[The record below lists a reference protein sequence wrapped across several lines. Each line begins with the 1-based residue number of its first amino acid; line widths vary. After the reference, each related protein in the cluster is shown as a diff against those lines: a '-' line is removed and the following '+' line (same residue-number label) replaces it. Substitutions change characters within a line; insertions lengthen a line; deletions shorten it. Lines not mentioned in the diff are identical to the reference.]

1 MERLQRALER
11 FKEQEHRPRPPNGGG
26 RLRDQNPVPPSI
38 VYTRTRTIDI
48 PREVLRER
56 RILAGFD
63 RGPFVDGYKVLRTQ
77 VLHRLRENGWNTVGV
92 TSPGSGEGKTLMSVN
107 LAISMAMEAT
117 QTVLL
122 VDADLCRPR
131 VHELFGVDDC
141 AGLADYLLDDM
152 PVEGLLIHPGICRF
166 VLLPGGRP
174 LPHSAEALAS
184 PKMAALVEELK
195 HRYPSRIIV
204 FDLPPL
210 LRKADVLAF
219 SPHTDALLL
228 VVEEGRTTAEDVAQA
243 LLLVGGVVPIL
254 GTVLNK
260 EGRRERSLHRLAAL
274 LSEDNE
280 AHLADKG

>member
-1 MERLQRALER
+1 MERLQRAIER
-11 FKEQEHRPRPPNGGG
+11 FKQQQRRPRPADGAG
-26 RLRDQNPVPPSI
+26 RFHGANPVPPSI
-38 VYTRTRTIDI
+38 VYTRTRTIEI
-48 PREVLRER
+48 PREALRAR

-92 TSPGSGEGKTLMSVN
+92 TSPGSGEGKTLTAIN
-107 LAISMAMEAT
+107 LAISMAMEAR

-122 VDADLCRPR
+122 VDADLRRPSI
-131 VHELFGVDDC
+131 HEVFGIGDC
-141 AGLADYLLDDM
+141 AGLAEYLLDDV
-152 PVEGLLIHPGICRF
+152 PVEDLLIHPGICRF

-184 PKMAALVEELK
+184 SKMAALVEELK
-195 HRYPSRIIV
+195 RRYPSRVIV

-210 LRKADVLAF
+210 LRKADALAF

-228 VVEEGRTTAEDVAQA
+228 VVEEGRTTEEDVEHA
-243 LLLVGGVVPIL
+243 LLLVGGAAPVL

-260 EGRRERSLHRLAAL
+260 EGRREQSLHRLAAL
-274 LSEDNE
+274 LSEDDE
-280 AHLADKG
+280 ASPADNG